1 MSWIITEK
9 RNLMVY
15 IFSFMIERHEVNST
29 FKLLSTNQAVMVSAD
44 DATLNMIPRRK
55 QKMEIK
61 QSLDLVEFS
70 KHF

>member
-1 MSWIITEK
+1 
-9 RNLMVY
+9 MVY

-44 DATLNMIPRRK
+44 DATLNMISRRK

-61 QSLDLVEFS
+61 QS
-70 KHF
+70 

>member
-15 IFSFMIERHEVNST
+15 IFSFMIERHEVNRT

-44 DATLNMIPRRK
+44 DATLNMISRQK

-61 QSLDLVEFS
+61 QS
-70 KHF
+70 